1 MDNSVP
7 FVIITSPFPPRD
19 AYPNS
24 FMKTFLPLSLGALA
38 LLASGCATPG
48 AAPKSAAIPP
58 AQPVQTWVLAQPVIA
73 PLSSPRSIAID
84 QAGNLYIANVDDA
97 TIHKIS
103 MNGEDVVLGGLA
115 VGGAAGLSTPSGVAV
130 GATGVVYVANTD
142 DQIICKIS
150 PDGKL
155 MVLAGLSG
163 NAGDTDGTGAAARFS
178 TPTSVAVDGA
188 GNVYVADN
196 GSAIVRKITP
206 AGVVTTLAG
215 KAGAGGGVDGTGAA
229 ARFNTP
235 RGIAVDGAGNV
246 YVADEG
252 NADIREITPAGV
264 VTTLAGSDGRPGYRD
279 GAGTAAKFGS
289 PRGLTV
295 DATGTVYVADTDNDV
310 IRKITPDGTVSTVAG
325 TAGEVGTTDGTGAAA
340 RFSAPRGIAVDAAG
354 NLYVADSDNAII
366 RRITPAGV
374 VTTIIK
380 PGT

>member
-1 MDNSVP
+1 
-7 FVIITSPFPPRD
+7 
-19 AYPNS
+19 
-24 FMKTFLPLSLGALA
+24 MKTFLPLSLGALA
-38 LLASGCATPG
+38 LLASGCANPG
-48 AAPKSAAIPP
+48 ASPKPAAIPP
-58 AQPVQTWVLAQPVIA
+58 APPVQTWALAQPVIA

-84 QAGNLYIANVDDA
+84 AAGNLYIANVDDA

-103 MNGEDVVLGGLA
+103 MNGQDVILGGLA

-130 GATGVVYVANTD
+130 DGAGVVYVANTD
-142 DQIICKIS
+142 DQTICKIS
-150 PDGKL
+150 LDGKL
-155 MVLAGLSG
+155 VVLAGMSG
-163 NAGDTDGTGAAARFS
+163 NSGDTDGTGPAARFS

-215 KAGAGGGVDGTGAA
+215 KAGAGGDADGVGAA

-235 RGIAVDGAGNV
+235 RGVAVDSSGNV

-252 NADIREITPAGV
+252 NADIRKITPAGV

-279 GAGTAAKFGS
+279 GTGTAARFGS

-310 IRKITPDGTVSTVAG
+310 IRKITPDGIVSTVAG
-325 TAGEVGTTDGTGAAA
+325 TAGEVGTADGTGAAA